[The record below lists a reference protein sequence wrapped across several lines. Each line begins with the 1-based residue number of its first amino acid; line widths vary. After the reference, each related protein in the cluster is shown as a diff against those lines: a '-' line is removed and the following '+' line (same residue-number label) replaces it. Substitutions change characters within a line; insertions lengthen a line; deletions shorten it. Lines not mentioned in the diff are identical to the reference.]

1 MVTSAS
7 VRSVSVSAARPRP
20 RASARPAAAEI
31 SAPAARASVPG
42 RRRPSGVAQRVDTR
56 VARFCVASATAN
68 DDEPDD
74 DVIADSVDRA
84 SKLLD
89 LIIKET
95 VEQIFVEEAV
105 EEVIPGEN
113 DEDGEDSAPKLLK
126 RSPDGQ
132 DCHPPRC
139 HPAPSRRVGRKLPDG
154 HLRIRSGG
162 RILGRFRLLSLLA
175 AIREEVISAVSG
187 EMQPDIQVVQLV
199 ARLAKAEDR
208 LEVLRAAHRGGKAAG
223 FDVPAASIE
232 TVENTAARLVD
243 EMENQEH
250 VPSWQLLWQLLL
262 VRETARQLHPNA
274 DDTGV
279 YSTTV
284 VNGSFSPSE
293 IPRAEAAMIKE
304 LSVMNEAMRRRAEV
318 MAKFDECRDLDEAA
332 TARDAE
338 GGRIKLKRSSRG
350 FSQPRGDDDDGS
362 MDVFDVRDVRPG
374 RLIDCVINM
383 RVALTRDGADQR
395 IVDRLTALYF
405 ESCDVVLEQAD
416 KGTKAMR
423 EDERARGEL
432 GDAPLMGRR
441 GRDASAVPS
450 PIARA
455 HDVQTPSGTSL

>member
-113 DEDGEDSAPKLLK
+113 DEDGEDSAPKLPQEKPPTDKIAIL
-126 RSPDGQ
+126 RGVIQRHLGELDGSFLTAISAYVQ
-132 DCHPPRC
+132 V
-139 HPAPSRRVGRKLPDG
+139 AES
-154 HLRIRSGG
+154 SGDFG
-162 RILGRFRLLSLLA
+162 LLSLLA

-208 LEVLRAAHRGGKAAG
+208 LEVLRAAHRGGGKAAG

-350 FSQPRGDDDDGS
+350 FSQPRGDDDDRS

-432 GDAPLMGRR
+432 GDAL
-441 GRDASAVPS
+441 
-450 PIARA
+450 
-455 HDVQTPSGTSL
+455 

>member
-1 MVTSAS
+1 MRPNVRHRARHHIVRMMTSAS
-7 VRSVSVSAARPRP
+7 VRSAPVAAARPRP
-20 RASARPAAAEI
+20 RASARPAAAGI

-42 RRRPSGVAQRVDTR
+42 RRRPFGVAQSVETR
-56 VARFCVASATAN
+56 AARFRAASATAD

-113 DEDGEDSAPKLLK
+113 DEESEDSAPKLPQEKPPTDKIAIL
-126 RSPDGQ
+126 RGVIQRHLGELDGSFLAAISAYVQ
-132 DCHPPRC
+132 V
-139 HPAPSRRVGRKLPDG
+139 AES
-154 HLRIRSGG
+154 SGDFG
-162 RILGRFRLLSLLA
+162 LLSLLA

-208 LEVLRAAHRGGKAAG
+208 LEVLRAAHRGGGKAAG

-232 TVENTAARLVD
+232 KVENTAARLVD

-279 YSTTV
+279 YGTTV
-284 VNGSFSPSE
+284 INGSFSPSE

-304 LSVMNEAMRRRAEV
+304 LSVMNEAMRRRAEI

-332 TARDAE
+332 TSRDAQ

-395 IVDRLTALYF
+395 IIDRLTALYF

-423 EDERARGEL
+423 ADERARGEL
-432 GDAPLMGRR
+432 GDAP
-441 GRDASAVPS
+441 
-450 PIARA
+450 
-455 HDVQTPSGTSL
+455 